1 MICPRRAGF
10 PPRTRNETVS
20 MSLISVTREDIPIGM
35 PLPWPLYDQGGSVLL
50 EQGAVVDSAER
61 LNALMAAGPLRELSW
76 SVPNGAAE
84 PATDSAAAKPQLADA
99 QESGFTFND
108 MRLRVGDRLQ
118 LQPPATVSQERYIVR
133 LIGYLENASLLVT
146 MPLENGLRV
155 PLRENDKIVAR
166 VFTSQKAFGF
176 TSTVERVCKIPYDYL
191 HLSFPYAIQGSVV
204 RKSPRVRTKIIT
216 SISCPEETDESKRQ
230 SGLIVNL
237 SADGAL
243 VRARQPLTSKGEILR
258 LAFRVNLHSVDAFL
272 SVNAIVRSVFLDEN
286 GEGGGAPMHNHGLQ
300 FQELKPNDSVILQ
313 SMIYQQMIEQ
323 PQTLA

>member
-1 MICPRRAGF
+1 
-10 PPRTRNETVS
+10 
-20 MSLISVTREDIPIGM
+20 MSLISVTREDIPLGA
-35 PLPWPLYDQGGSVLL
+35 PLPWPLYDQGGVVLL
-50 EQGAVVDSAER
+50 EQGAVIDSAER
-61 LNALMAAGPLRELSW
+61 LNTLLAASPLRELSW
-76 SVPNGAAE
+76 TVPSGAAE
-84 PATDSAAAKPQLADA
+84 PSADNAAAAKAMLADIP
-99 QESGFTFND
+99 ETGFTFQD
-108 MRLRVGDRLQ
+108 MRLRVGDRIQ

-133 LIGYLENASLLVT
+133 LIGYLENSTLLVT

-191 HLSFPYAIQGSVV
+191 HLSFPYAIQGSVI

-216 SISCPEETDESKRQ
+216 SISRGDETDESKRQ

-243 VRARQPLTSKGEILR
+243 VRARQPLADKGESLR

-272 SVNAIVRSVFLDEN
+272 TVNAVVRSIFLDEN

-300 FQELKPNDSVILQ
+300 FLELKPNDSVILQ

>member
-1 MICPRRAGF
+1 
-10 PPRTRNETVS
+10 
-20 MSLISVTREDIPIGM
+20 MSLISVTREDIPLGA
-35 PLPWPLYDQGGSVLL
+35 PLPWPLYDQGGVVLL
-50 EQGAVVDSAER
+50 EQGAVIDSAER
-61 LNALMAAGPLRELSW
+61 LNTLLAASPLRELSW
-76 SVPNGAAE
+76 TVPSGAAE
-84 PATDSAAAKPQLADA
+84 PSADNAAAAKAMLADIP
-99 QESGFTFND
+99 ETGFTFQD
-108 MRLRVGDRLQ
+108 MRLRVGDRIQ
-118 LQPPATVSQERYIVR
+118 LQPPATISQERYIVR
-133 LIGYLENASLLVT
+133 LIGYLENSTLLVT

-191 HLSFPYAIQGSVV
+191 HLSFPYAIQGSVI

-216 SISCPEETDESKRQ
+216 SISRGDETDESKRQ

-243 VRARQPLTSKGEILR
+243 VRARQPLADKGESLR

-272 SVNAIVRSVFLDEN
+272 TVNAVVRSIFLDEN

-300 FQELKPNDSVILQ
+300 FLELKPNDSVILQ

>member
-1 MICPRRAGF
+1 MFRRAA
-10 PPRTRNETVS
+10 
-20 MSLISVTREDIPIGM
+20 MSLISVSREDIPLGA
-35 PLPWPLYDQGGSVLL
+35 PLPWPLYDQGGAVLL
-50 EQGAVVDSAER
+50 EQGAVVASAER
-61 LNALMAAGPLRELSW
+61 LDALLAAAPLRELSW
-76 SVPNGAAE
+76 NVPDTPEAKAE
-84 PATDSAAAKPQLADA
+84 NAAATKAALPDIT
-99 QESGFTFND
+99 ESGFTFLD
-108 MRLRVGDRLQ
+108 MRLRVGDRIQ
-118 LQPPATVSQERYIVR
+118 IQPPATVGTERYIVR
-133 LIGYLENASLLVT
+133 LIGYLENATLLVT

-216 SISCPEETDESKRQ
+216 SITRPEESDESKRQ

-243 VRARQPLTSKGEILR
+243 VRSRQAVAQKDETLR
-258 LAFRVNLHSVDAFL
+258 LAFRVNLHNVDAYL
-272 SVNAIVRSVFLDEN
+272 TVNAIVRSVFRDEN
-286 GEGGGAPMHNHGLQ
+286 GEGNAAPMHNHGLQ

-313 SMIYQQMIEQ
+313 SLIYQQMIEQ
-323 PQTLA
+323 PQSLA

>member
-1 MICPRRAGF
+1 
-10 PPRTRNETVS
+10 
-20 MSLISVTREDIPIGM
+20 MSLISVTREDIPLGS
-35 PLPWPLYDQGGSVLL
+35 PLPWPLYDQGGGVLL
-50 EQGAVVDSAER
+50 AQGAVVDSAER
-61 LNALMAAGPLRELSW
+61 LTALLAAGPLRELSW
-76 SVPNGAAE
+76 NVPSGAAE
-84 PATDSAAAKPQLADA
+84 PSADNAAAAKAMLADIP
-99 QESGFTFND
+99 ETGFSFQD
-108 MRLRVGDRLQ
+108 MRLRVGDRIQ

-133 LIGYLENASLLVT
+133 LIGYLENATLLVT

-191 HLSFPYAIQGSVV
+191 HLSFPYAIQGSVI

-216 SISCPEETDESKRQ
+216 SIARPEETDESKRQ

-243 VRARQPLTSKGEILR
+243 VRARQPVAEKGQLLR

-272 SVNAIVRSVFLDEN
+272 TVNAVVRSLFRDEN

-300 FQELKPNDSVILQ
+300 FQDLKPNDSVILQ

-323 PQTLA
+323 PQTIA

>member
-1 MICPRRAGF
+1 M
-10 PPRTRNETVS
+10 
-20 MSLISVTREDIPIGM
+20 
-35 PLPWPLYDQGGSVLL
+35 
-50 EQGAVVDSAER
+50 EQGAVIDSAER
-61 LNALMAAGPLRELSW
+61 LNTLLAASPLRELSW
-76 SVPNGAAE
+76 TVPNGAAE
-84 PATDSAAAKPQLADA
+84 PAADSAAAAKAMLADVP
-99 QESGFTFND
+99 ETGFSFQD
-108 MRLRVGDRLQ
+108 MRLRVGDRIQ

-133 LIGYLENASLLVT
+133 LIGYLENSTLLVT

-176 TSTVERVCKIPYDYL
+176 TSTVERICKIPYDYL
-191 HLSFPYAIQGSVV
+191 HLSFPYSIQGSVI

-216 SISCPEETDESKRQ
+216 SISRAEETDESKRQ

-243 VRARQPLTSKGEILR
+243 VRARQPLAGKGETLR

-272 SVNAIVRSVFLDEN
+272 TVNAIVRSVFLDEN